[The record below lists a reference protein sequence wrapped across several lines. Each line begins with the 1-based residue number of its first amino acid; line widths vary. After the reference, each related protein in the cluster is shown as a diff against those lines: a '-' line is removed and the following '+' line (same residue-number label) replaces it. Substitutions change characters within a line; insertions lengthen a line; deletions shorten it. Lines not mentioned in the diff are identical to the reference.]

1 MVLLLVEP
9 FPPSFPPIKNFVI
22 FPSLFSHP
30 PNQSNHK
37 TARTNPYHE
46 MKTAFSLL
54 LCVVAF
60 SVLGQTAQEKALEA
74 ALTELEGRPYVLKA
88 LELSDYYFEQ
98 GAYAK
103 AAVRARRAY
112 QEAEDLGD
120 RELMALALHKGG
132 VALRHLP
139 HANRSQLNRA
149 EDSFRRSLELS
160 DERKLK
166 TANLRQLYELARQ
179 RNRKKAA
186 AEWALRLEALTG
198 EDIPDAP
205 EIKGGLFGGKRKKAL
220 EKVAEVAAENR
231 ELEEKLQK
239 VERERKRLRV
249 SQAVLSEAVREKE
262 AAIQEMTEEQ
272 MRAQLMLLEKERLLD
287 SMSFTS
293 MMDSMFL
300 AQQDIKIEEQKAQIR
315 AKNNQRN
322 FLMALAAIV
331 LIVAFGLWSRYTHT
345 KRYNAVLEE
354 KNRIIQEEKKRS
366 EELLLNILPKAIA
379 EELKFRGAAKAR
391 RYDRATVL
399 FTDFVNFSKLAKEL
413 SPEEL
418 VKNLDYCFKHF
429 DAIVEKYGLEKIKT
443 IGDAY
448 MCAGGLPQPDDEHPY
463 RIVEA
468 ALEMQ
473 RFLSNWRLERAEK
486 GLPEFVARIGIHSGP
501 LVAGVVGRKKFAYDI
516 WGDTVN
522 LAARLESKGE
532 PGRVNI
538 SAATYSLVKDRYSCE
553 HRGKLAAKNVG
564 EIDMYFVKATA

>member
-1 MVLLLVEP
+1 
-9 FPPSFPPIKNFVI
+9 
-22 FPSLFSHP
+22 
-30 PNQSNHK
+30 
-37 TARTNPYHE
+37 
-46 MKTAFSLL
+46 MKTAIPLL
-54 LCVVAF
+54 LCAF
-60 SVLGQTAQEKALEA
+60 PLLCFAQTAQEKALEA
-74 ALTELEGRPYVLKA
+74 ALTELEGRPYALKA
-88 LELSDYYFEQ
+88 LELSDYYFER
-98 GAYAK
+98 GEYAK
-103 AAVRARRAY
+103 AAVRARRAF
-112 QEAEDLGD
+112 QEAEDLGET
-120 RELMALALHKGG
+120 ELMAQALYKAGR
-132 VALRHLP
+132 ALRRLP
-139 HANRSQLNRA
+139 NANRAQLNRA
-149 EDSFRRSLELS
+149 EESLRRSLRLTQEREL
-160 DERKLK
+160 E
-166 TANLRQLYELARQ
+166 TNILRQLYELALQ
-179 RNRKKAA
+179 RNRKKDA
-186 AEWALRLEALTG
+186 AEWAVRLQVLTG
-198 EDIPDAP
+198 EAPADAP

-239 VERERKRLRV
+239 VERERKKLRI
-249 SQAVLSEAVREKE
+249 SQEVLADAVREKE

-272 MRAQLMLLEKERLLD
+272 MRAQLMLMEKERLLD
-287 SMSFTS
+287 SMSFAS

-300 AQQDIKIEEQKAQIR
+300 AHQDMKIEEQKAQIR

-322 FLMALAAIV
+322 FMMALAAIV

-379 EELKFRGAAKAR
+379 EELKFRGAAQAR
-391 RYDRATVL
+391 HYEKATVL

-418 VKNLDYCFKHF
+418 VKNLDHCFKHF

-473 RFLSNWRLERAEK
+473 RFLTAWRLERAEK

-522 LAARLESKGE
+522 LAARLESKGA

-538 SAATYSLVKDRYSCE
+538 SAATYSLVKDRFPCE
-553 HRGKLAAKNVG
+553 HRGKVAAKNVG
-564 EIDMYFVKATA
+564 EIDMYFVKATG